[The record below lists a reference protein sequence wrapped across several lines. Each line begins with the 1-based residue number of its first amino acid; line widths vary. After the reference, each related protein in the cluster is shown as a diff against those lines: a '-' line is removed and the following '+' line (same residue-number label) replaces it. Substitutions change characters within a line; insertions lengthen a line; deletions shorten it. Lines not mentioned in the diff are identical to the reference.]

1 MSVFSKFMARAG
13 FAVGGLTMAG
23 SAMAATTGSEFSAM
37 ATKVQ
42 GWVEGGL
49 GLVISL
55 VALALG
61 LGMSLA
67 RSNVMPAIFAIVI
80 ALVATVG
87 PGIIVGLFTAVI

>member
-1 MSVFSKFMARAG
+1 MKFKEMVKSFG
-13 FAVGGLTMAG
+13 VL
-23 SAMAATTGSEFSAM
+23 SALALASNSASAATTGSEFTAM

-87 PGIIVGLFTAVI
+87 PGIIVGLFTMPI